1 MSNFVIGT
9 DNFKKDVVRNHDK
22 CEIHAFKA
30 KPFVEAKSKI
40 PGTAEKIIRN
50 LNQNVM
56 NKMKIVFRNAHAF
69 YSRKFCGPVRFCVVQ
84 SIIWSA
90 GPHVQLVFLLKFV
103 HCTTVLG

>member
-9 DNFKKDVVRNHDK
+9 DNFKKDVRNHDK

-40 PGTAEKIIRN
+40 AGTSE
-50 LNQNVM
+50 
-56 NKMKIVFRNAHAF
+56 AF
-69 YSRKFCGPVRFCVVQ
+69 FIQGYFVVQ

-103 HCTTVLG
+103 H